1 MYACG
6 QFPRAGARVVE
17 NVLKTYIAPRHYML
31 KQTVSTSV
39 CVCVRVVTLLF
50 TVQITKDHNAAE
62 ASRVA
67 YDNAQTAADGDTWK
81 STFIQLGLAHNSTTD
96 KETVFLGNV
105 QALGFSLETQV
116 QMKTVEFPGG
126 PKAHPVLP
134 MKQLATEIL
143 RDYPKLLLFGHEYT
157 DLMKV
162 ESELAQFWARFRST
176 WADHDVFITHGDH
189 LQRCIPIRTHA
200 DEGTSF
206 RRAGIYQQSWGPIL
220 KAGLRSSLHCFFYA
234 AMLADDYKDATRVS

>member
-1 MYACG
+1 M
-6 QFPRAGARVVE
+6 
-17 NVLKTYIAPRHYML
+17 
-31 KQTVSTSV
+31 
-39 CVCVRVVTLLF
+39 CVCVVTLLF

-96 KETVFLGNV
+96 KETLFLGNV

-116 QMKTVEFPGG
+116 HMKTVEFPGG

-189 LQRCIPIRTHA
+189 LQRCIPIRMHA